1 MENPI
6 IEVTNLR
13 YTVNGATVLEDIT
26 FQVNSGEYL
35 GIIGP
40 NGGGKTTLLK
50 LMLGLIKPN
59 HGTIK
64 IMGHN
69 IHTLKNR
76 SLIGYVPQRAAQ
88 VEFSFPATVTEVVQS
103 GRTARLGVLKNLAA
117 ADHQAIDKAME
128 IADVSKIKSKLIQNL
143 SGGERQR
150 VFIARALAGEPKV
163 IFLDEPTSG
172 VDVSSQDKFYKFLAS
187 LNKDLGLTVVFV
199 SHDLDAVANEVS
211 SVLCLNK
218 RLVCHGPPRD
228 YIKEEFLKKLYG
240 SDIKLILHGSG
251 AHSHGHGAD
260 VAGSGHSHNH
270 H

>member
-1 MENPI
+1 MDNHI
-6 IEVTNLR
+6 IEVNNLR
-13 YTVNGATVLEDIT
+13 YSVNGATVLEDIS
-26 FQVNSGEYL
+26 FQVKEGEYL

-50 LMLGLIKPN
+50 LILGLIKPN
-59 HGTIK
+59 HGTIRV
-64 IMGHN
+64 MGHN
-69 IHTLKNR
+69 IQTLKDK
-76 SLIGYVPQRAAQ
+76 SMIGYVPQRAAQ

-103 GRTARLGVLKNLAA
+103 GRTARLGVLNHLSRTDKE
-117 ADHQAIDKAME
+117 AIQKAME
-128 IADVSKIKSKLIQNL
+128 IADVYSLKNKLIQNL

-172 VDVSSQDKFYKFLAS
+172 VDVASQDKFYKFLSS

-228 YIKEEFLKKLYG
+228 YIKTEFLKKLYG
-240 SDIKLILHGSG
+240 GEIKLIMHGTG
-251 AHSHGHGAD
+251 E
-260 VAGSGHSHNH
+260 HSHNH